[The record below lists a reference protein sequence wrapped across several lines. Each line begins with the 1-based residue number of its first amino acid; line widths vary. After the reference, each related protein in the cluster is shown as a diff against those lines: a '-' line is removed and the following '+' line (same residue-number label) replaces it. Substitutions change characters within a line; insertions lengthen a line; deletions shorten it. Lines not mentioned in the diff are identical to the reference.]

1 MQAIE
6 LYFYGY
12 QFWLG
17 RSLFNKREVPWS
29 SAIGNGGERMF
40 IVPEL
45 DLVVVMNAGLY
56 ESPLQVSLPMD
67 IFNGYVM
74 RAIETKQQ

>member
-1 MQAIE
+1 MATNS
-6 LYFYGY
+6 G
-12 QFWLG
+12 WAA
-17 RSLFNKREVPWS
+17 RCSTSEVIWA

-56 ESPLQVSLPMD
+56 DSPLQGSLPVE
-67 IFNGYVM
+67 IFNGYLM
-74 RAIETKQQ
+74 RAIQTHRQSSR

>member
-1 MQAIE
+1 
-6 LYFYGY
+6 
-12 QFWLG
+12 
-17 RSLFNKREVPWS
+17 LFDQREVIWA

-56 ESPLQVSLPMD
+56 DSPLQGSLPVE
-67 IFNGYVM
+67 IFNGYVV
-74 RAIETKQQ
+74 RAIQTQRQSSR